1 MVDHSK
7 MITIKPVR
15 FLKDVF
21 SCSLS
26 AFGGP
31 EAHFGVFLD
40 TLVVKKSYLSEEEL
54 VELLALC
61 SILPG
66 PTSTQTIIAF
76 GHKLGGPK
84 LALLTMLVWAL
95 PAIFIMTLLSFL
107 PQLLTMAD
115 GTDKMLRFLGPMALG
130 FIVLASLRIGRK
142 VVTDSLTGTI
152 FITTTVI
159 MLMNRNPWFFLLV
172 LLMGGVGSV
181 LASLLTSKVVHQKK
195 KQDQT
200 LLTLLKPA
208 QIQPPWKY
216 LILFVGFL
224 VGTELANQLFHITL
238 LDLFQ
243 SFFRYGYLVFG
254 GGQVVVPLMH
264 LELVEIQTTMTTQ
277 EFLAGYGLVQGLPG
291 PMFSFAAYAGGL
303 AARALGPVGQILG
316 ALVSGIAIFLPGVL
330 LIFFVYPMWSQLRH
344 QPIIA
349 LALKGIGAAAGGMI
363 TATALIL
370 LNLEMGNWEFYGAV
384 LVTLL
389 VLISKKFPPPV
400 MVVVAIVAGLVL
412 F

>member
-1 MVDHSK
+1 MVGESK
-7 MITIKPVR
+7 ITLLKPTT
-15 FLKDVF
+15 FLKDVLT
-21 SCSLS
+21 CSLS

-40 TLVVKKSYLSEEEL
+40 TLVVKKSYLKEEEL

-66 PTSTQTIIAF
+66 PTSTQTIIAV

-84 LALLTMLVWAL
+84 LALLTMMVWAL
-95 PAIFIMTLLSFL
+95 PAIVIMTLLSFL
-107 PQLLTMAD
+107 PQLVTMAE
-115 GTDKMLRFLGPMALG
+115 GTKEILRFLGPMALG
-130 FIVLASLRIGRK
+130 FIVLASFRIGKK
-142 VVTDSLTGTI
+142 VVTDFLTGSI
-152 FITTTVI
+152 FLATTVI
-159 MLMNRNPWFFLLV
+159 LLMNRNSWVFLLV
-172 LLMGGVGSV
+172 LVLGGVGSV
-181 LASLLTSKVVHQKK
+181 LASVLSSMVRGKG

-200 LLTLLKPA
+200 PFTLLKPA
-208 QIQPPWKY
+208 QLHPPWKY

-224 VGTELANQLFHITL
+224 LGTELASLLFDITL

-264 LELVEIQTTMTTQ
+264 SELVEIQTTMTTQ

-303 AARALGPVGQILG
+303 AARALGPAGQILG

-330 LIFFVYPMWSQLRH
+330 LIFFVYPMWSQLRN

-370 LNLEMGNWEFYGAV
+370 LNLELGNWQFFGAV

-389 VLISKKFPPPV
+389 VLVSKNIPPPV
-400 MVVVAIVAGLVL
+400 MVIVAIVAGLVV